1 MNQTDELMADDEL
14 TELRSKNVG
23 YSTTGNVWEIMIAF

>member
-1 MNQTDELMADDEL
+1 LRPAAQLMNDERPMNQTDELMADDEL

-23 YSTTGNVWEIMIAF
+23 